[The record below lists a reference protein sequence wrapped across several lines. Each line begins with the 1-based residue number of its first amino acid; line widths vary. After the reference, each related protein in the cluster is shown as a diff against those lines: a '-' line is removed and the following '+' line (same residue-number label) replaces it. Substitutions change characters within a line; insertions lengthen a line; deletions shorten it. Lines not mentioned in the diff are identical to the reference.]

1 MAKLMKAAS
10 RGIPLAARTPKWLAP
25 HPSAIAPAAASG
37 VRAASGI
44 PRDAALLRSKRFT
57 PTEMKHEGHEDHE
70 EIVFVCFCGR
80 FRVFVGNCL

>member
-44 PRDAALLRSKRFT
+44 PRDAALLHVRNASPDRDEPRRARKTLFLS
-57 PTEMKHEGHEDHE
+57 GC
-70 EIVFVCFCGR
+70 VW
-80 FRVFVGNCL
+80 L

>member
-25 HPSAIAPAAASG
+25 HPSPIAPAAASG

-57 PTEMKHEGHEDHE
+57 PTEMKHEDHE
-70 EIVFVCFCGR
+70 EIVFVCFCAFCGR
-80 FRVFVGNCL
+80 IALN